1 MRDAMTDRHSE
12 NAASPTRTYIA
23 VWLLLLGLL
32 AATLAVARLE
42 LFAQFSVLGSLG
54 IASVKAGLVLV
65 FFMHLK
71 DESRF
76 LKIMLT
82 MALFALTV
90 LIGLL
95 YADVWLR

>member
-1 MRDAMTDRHSE
+1 MINRHSE
-12 NAASPTRTYIA
+12 NTASPARTYIA
-23 VWLLLLGLL
+23 VWLVLLGLL
-32 AATLAVARLE
+32 AATIAVARLQ
-42 LFAQFSVLGSLG
+42 LFSQFSVLGSLG

-71 DESRF
+71 DEGLF

-82 MALFALTV
+82 MALFALTL

>member
-1 MRDAMTDRHSE
+1 MINRHSE
-12 NAASPTRTYIA
+12 NTTSPARTYIA
-23 VWLLLLGLL
+23 VWIVLMGLL
-32 AATLAVARLE
+32 AATIAVARLQ
-42 LFAQFSVLGSLG
+42 LFERFSVLGSLG
-54 IASVKAGLVLV
+54 IASVKTGLILT

-71 DESRF
+71 DEGLF

>member
-1 MRDAMTDRHSE
+1 MINHPSE
-12 NAASPTRTYIA
+12 NTVAQARIYVA
-23 VWLLLLGLL
+23 VWIVLLGLL
-32 AATLAVARLE
+32 AATIAVARLK
-42 LFAQFSVLGSLG
+42 LLAQFSVLGSLG
-54 IASVKAGLVLV
+54 IASVKAGLVLA

-71 DESRF
+71 DEGRF
-76 LKIMLT
+76 LKIMLI

>member
-1 MRDAMTDRHSE
+1 MTNRYSE
-12 NAASPTRTYIA
+12 NAASQTRIYIA
-23 VWLLLLGLL
+23 VWLVLLALL
-32 AATLAVARLE
+32 AATLAVARLQ
-42 LFAQFSVLGSLG
+42 LFAQFSVLGSLV
-54 IASVKAGLVLV
+54 IASVKAGLVLA

-90 LIGLL
+90 LMGLL